1 MRRAQSLLFATPSA
15 VRLEKGESKM
25 YAIVKTGGK
34 QHKVE
39 QGKYFFAEKIN
50 AEVGTK
56 IELPVLL
63 VSDDAGKITVGNPI
77 VKNAKVVAEVLA
89 HGKDSKIVVYK
100 YKAKKNERKKQGHRQ
115 PFTKLN
121 VVSIEIK

>member
-1 MRRAQSLLFATPSA
+1 MF
-15 VRLEKGESKM
+15 
-25 YAIVKTGGK
+25 AIVKTGGK

-50 AEVGTK
+50 AEVGSK
-56 IELPVLL
+56 IELPVLF
-63 VSDDAGKITVGNPI
+63 VEDEAGKAIVGNPI

-89 HGKDSKIVVYK
+89 HGKDSKVVVYK

-121 VVSIEIK
+121 IVSIEIK